1 MDDSAASERD
11 DQDLRTPR
19 PAGAFERSGRRRFRR
34 AVTLLVLTLV
44 VPGSAQYTA
53 GNKRLGR
60 IVMRCWLAIIAALVV
75 LALIT
80 LIHSAFLVRL
90 LSSSSVLTFIRAL
103 CILGA
108 IAWLALFVDAW
119 RLGSPRRLLR
129 KHRIA
134 STGLAAG
141 FAIFTAATL
150 LVSSQYVAV
159 ASTSLDSIFTSHVV
173 TKSHE
178 GRYNVMLLGGDAGAD
193 RVGLRPDSVTLASI
207 DDQTGATVLFSL
219 PRNLQKVPFAA
230 GSVMKKQFPNGFTC
244 GPECLLNAVYT
255 WGSDHKNLWPA
266 GTDTGLDAT
275 RSAVEGITGLK
286 VNYYALVDMSGFAK
300 LINAVGGVDVNVK
313 HALPIGPKD
322 APTSWITTGEH
333 HLNGQEALWF
343 ARSRANTSDYDRVAR
358 QKCVMSAM
366 LEQLD
371 PKTVLRKFQGIAEAG
386 TQIVSTDIPASE
398 LSTFLTLAQKAK
410 SQKIR
415 SVAFV
420 PPLVVTA
427 DPNYP
432 KIRAKVASSIAAS
445 QAGSKT
451 AASSANG
458 ATAGPSVTPTS
469 KATPRS
475 TVAPSTDV
483 IATTRPKDAGV
494 TGNPA
499 PETDD
504 LSAVCSAG

>member
-1 MDDSAASERD
+1 MDDLAASERD
-11 DQDLRTPR
+11 DHVSRAPGPGSD
-19 PAGAFERSGRRRFRR
+19 ERSGRRRFRR

-44 VPGSAQYTA
+44 APGSAQYAA
-53 GNKRLGR
+53 GNRRLGR
-60 IVMRCWLAIIAALVV
+60 IAIRCWLGVIALLVL
-75 LALIT
+75 LAAIT
-80 LIHSAFLVRL
+80 LVHSSFLVRL
-90 LSSSSVLTFIRAL
+90 LSSSSVLTFVRGL
-103 CILGA
+103 CIIAA

-119 RLGSPRRLLR
+119 RLGGPRMLLR

-141 FAIFTAATL
+141 FSIFTAAGL

-173 TKSHE
+173 SAAHE

-193 RVGLRPDSVTLASI
+193 RVGLRPDSVTVASI
-207 DDQTGATVLFSL
+207 DDRTGASVLFSL

-230 GSVMKKQFPNGFTC
+230 GSVMNSQFPAGFDC
-244 GPECLLNAVYT
+244 GTECLLNAVYT
-255 WGSDHKNLWPA
+255 WGSEHASLWPA
-266 GTDTGLDAT
+266 GTDAGLDAT
-275 RSAVEGITGLK
+275 RSAVEGITGLR

-300 LINAVGGVDVNVK
+300 LINAVGGVDVTVK

-322 APTSWITTGEH
+322 APTSWITTGQH
-333 HLNGQEALWF
+333 HLDGQQALWF

-366 LEQLD
+366 LDQLD
-371 PKTVLRKFQGIAEAG
+371 PGTVLRKFQGIAQAG

-398 LSTFLTLAQKAK
+398 LSTFLSLAQKAK

-427 DPNYP
+427 HPDYP

-445 QAGSKT
+445 QATST
-451 AASSANG
+451 ERPVPT
-458 ATAGPSVTPTS
+458 ATATHTATP
-469 KATPRS
+469 KATPS
-475 TVAPSTDV
+475 PGTKAIS
-483 IATTRPKDAGV
+483 TTRPKDSGV
-494 TGNPA
+494 AGNPA

>member
-1 MDDSAASERD
+1 MDDRAATERD
-11 DQDLRTPR
+11 EHAPR
-19 PAGAFERSGRRRFRR
+19 APSTADALERSGRRRFRR

-44 VPGSAQYTA
+44 APGSAQYVA
-53 GNKRLGR
+53 GNKRIGR
-60 IVMRCWLAIIAALVV
+60 YAIRTWVGIIAALAI
-75 LALIT
+75 LAGIT
-80 LIHSAFLVRL
+80 LVHSAFLVRL
-90 LSSSSVLTFIRAL
+90 LSSSSVLTSIRAL
-103 CILGA
+103 CIIGA

-119 RLGSPRRLLR
+119 RLGRPRRLLP

-141 FAIFTAATL
+141 FSVFTAAAL
-150 LVSSQYVAV
+150 LISSQYVAV

-173 TKSHE
+173 TKAHE

-193 RVGLRPDSVTLASI
+193 RVGLRPDSVTVASI

-230 GSVMKKQFPNGFTC
+230 GSVMHQQFPEGFNC
-244 GPECLLNAVYT
+244 GAACLLNAVYT
-255 WGSDHKNLWPA
+255 WGSEHKNLWPA
-266 GTDTGLDAT
+266 GTDAGLAAT
-275 RSAVEGITGLK
+275 RSAVEGITGLR

-300 LINAVGGVDVNVK
+300 LVNAVGGVDVNVK
-313 HALPIGPKD
+313 HALPIGPKN

-333 HLNGQEALWF
+333 HLDGQQALWF

-386 TQIVSTDIPASE
+386 THIVSTDIPASE
-398 LSTFLTLAQKAK
+398 LSTFLTLAQEAKA
-410 SQKIR
+410 QKIR

-427 DPNYP
+427 HPDYP

-445 QAGSKT
+445 QAASK
-451 AASSANG
+451 AGASPTTG
-458 ATAGPSVTPTS
+458 ATGRASASP
-469 KATPRS
+469 KATA
-475 TVAPSTDV
+475 TPSTKVSPNARV
-483 IATTRPKDAGV
+483 ISTTRPKDSGV

-504 LSAVCSAG
+504 LTVVCSAG

>member
-1 MDDSAASERD
+1 
-11 DQDLRTPR
+11 
-19 PAGAFERSGRRRFRR
+19 
-34 AVTLLVLTLV
+34 
-44 VPGSAQYTA
+44 
-53 GNKRLGR
+53 
-60 IVMRCWLAIIAALVV
+60 MRCWLGVIAVLVV
-75 LALIT
+75 LAAVT
-80 LIHSAFLVRL
+80 LVHSAFLVRM
-90 LSSSSVLTFIRAL
+90 LSSSTVLTLIRAL
-103 CILGA
+103 CIIGA

-119 RLGSPRRLLR
+119 RLGAPRRLLR

-141 FAIFTAATL
+141 FSAFTAAAL
-150 LVSSQYVAV
+150 LISSQYVAV

-173 TKSHE
+173 SKPHE
-178 GRYNVMLLGGDAGAD
+178 GRFNVMLLGGDAGRD
-193 RVGLRPDSVTLASI
+193 RVGLRPDSVTVASI
-207 DDQTGATVLFSL
+207 DDRTGATVLFSL

-230 GSVMKKQFPNGFTC
+230 GSVMNQHFPNGFDC
-244 GPECLLNAVYT
+244 GVDCLLNAVYT
-255 WGSDHKNLWPA
+255 WGSEHQNLWPA
-266 GTDTGLDAT
+266 GTDAGLDAT
-275 RSAVEGITGLK
+275 RSAVEGITGLRI
-286 VNYYALVDMSGFAK
+286 NYYALVDMSGFAK

-322 APTSWITTGEH
+322 APVSWITTGAH

-358 QKCVMSAM
+358 QKCVMTAM

-371 PKTVLRKFQGIAEAG
+371 PATVLRKFQGIAQAG

-398 LSTFLTLAQKAK
+398 LSTFLTLSQKAK
-410 SQKIR
+410 AQKIR

-427 DPNYP
+427 NPNYP

-445 QAGSKT
+445 VAAAKAADANAGSAVPSTT
-451 AASSANG
+451 AR
-458 ATAGPSVTPTS
+458 PKP
-469 KATPRS
+469 KATPS
-475 TVAPSTDV
+475 ASSKV
-483 IATTRPKDAGV
+483 ISTTRPKDSGV

>member
-1 MDDSAASERD
+1 MDDRAAPERD
-11 DQDLRTPR
+11 DHARLAPG
-19 PAGAFERSGRRRFRR
+19 PGADERSGRRRFRR
-34 AVTLLVLTLV
+34 AVTLLVLTLA
-44 VPGSAQYTA
+44 VPGSAQYAA
-53 GNKRLGR
+53 GNRRLGR
-60 IVMRCWLAIIAALVV
+60 IAIRCWLGVIAVLVL
-75 LALIT
+75 LAAVT
-80 LIHSAFLVRL
+80 LVHSAFLVRL

-103 CILGA
+103 CILAA

-119 RLGSPRRLLR
+119 RLGAPRMLR
-129 KHRIA
+129 RNHRIA

-141 FAIFTAATL
+141 FSLFTAAGL

-173 TKSHE
+173 SKAHE

-193 RVGLRPDSVTLASI
+193 RVGLRPDSVTVASI
-207 DDQTGATVLFSL
+207 DEGTGATVLFSL
-219 PRNLQKVPFAA
+219 PRNLQKVPFAD
-230 GSVMKKQFPNGFTC
+230 GSVMSRQFPNGFDC
-244 GPECLLNAVYT
+244 GTDCLLNAVYT
-255 WGSDHKNLWPA
+255 WGSEHKDRWPA
-266 GTDTGLDAT
+266 GADAGLDAT
-275 RSAVEGITGLK
+275 RSAVEGITGLR

-322 APTSWITTGEH
+322 APTSWITTGQH
-333 HLNGQEALWF
+333 HLDGQEALWF

-386 TQIVSTDIPASE
+386 RQIVSTDIPASE
-398 LSTFLTLAQKAK
+398 LSTFLSLAQKAK
-410 SQKIR
+410 AQKIR

-427 DPNYP
+427 HPDYP

-445 QAGSKT
+445 EAGAK
-451 AASSANG
+451 
-458 ATAGPSVTPTS
+458 ATAGATPTATRTATPSS
-469 KATPRS
+469 KATA
-475 TVAPSTDV
+475 TPSSKA
-483 IATTRPKDAGV
+483 ISTTRPKDSGV

>member
-1 MDDSAASERD
+1 MDDSATSERHGHA
-11 DQDLRTPR
+11 LRALES
-19 PAGAFERSGRRRFRR
+19 AGARERSGRRRFRR
-34 AVTLLVLTLV
+34 AITLLVLTLV
-44 VPGSAQYTA
+44 VPGSAQYSA
-53 GNKRLGR
+53 GNRRLGR
-60 IVMRCWLAIIAALVV
+60 AVIRCWLGIIAVLVI
-75 LALIT
+75 LAVIT
-80 LIHSAFLVRL
+80 LVHSAFLVEL

-103 CILGA
+103 CIIGA
-108 IAWLALFVDAW
+108 IGWLALFVDAW
-119 RLGSPRRLLR
+119 RLGSPGRLLR

-134 STGLAAG
+134 STGVAAG
-141 FAIFTAATL
+141 FSIFTVAAL

-173 TKSHE
+173 TKAHE
-178 GRYNVMLLGGDAGAD
+178 GRFNVMLLGGDAGAD
-193 RVGLRPDSVTLASI
+193 RVGLRPDSITVASI
-207 DDQTGATVLFSL
+207 DEQTGATVLFSL

-230 GSVMKKQFPNGFTC
+230 GSVMNQQFPDGFDC
-244 GPECLLNAVYT
+244 GVSCLLNAVYT
-255 WGSDHKNLWPA
+255 WGSDHKHLWPA
-266 GTDTGLDAT
+266 GTDAGLDAT
-275 RSAVEGITGLK
+275 RSAVEGITGLR

-313 HALPIGPKD
+313 HALPIGPKN

-333 HLNGQEALWF
+333 HLDGQQALWF
-343 ARSRANTSDYDRVAR
+343 ARSRANTSDYDRVSR

-371 PKTVLRKFQGIAEAG
+371 PTTVLRKFQAIAQAG

-427 DPNYP
+427 NPNYP
-432 KIRAKVASSIAAS
+432 KIRAKVAHSIAGAGTKSTAS
-445 QAGSKT
+445 PT
-451 AASSANG
+451 ASPTASSKAS
-458 ATAGPSVTPTS
+458 PTPTP
-469 KATPRS
+469 TS

-483 IATTRPKDAGV
+483 ISRTRPKNSGV

>member
-1 MDDSAASERD
+1 MDNGAATERD
-11 DQDLRTPR
+11 GHAL
-19 PAGAFERSGRRRFRR
+19 GASLTADALERSGRRRFRR
-34 AVTLLVLTLV
+34 AVTLLVLTLA
-44 VPGSAQYTA
+44 VPGSAQFVA
-53 GNKRLGR
+53 GNKRIGR
-60 IVMRCWLAIIAALVV
+60 FAIRCWLSVIAMLVV

-80 LIHSAFLVRL
+80 LVHSAFLVRL

-103 CILGA
+103 CIIGA

-119 RLGSPRRLLR
+119 RLGMPRRLLR

-141 FAIFTAATL
+141 FSIVTAAAL

-159 ASTSLDSIFTSHVV
+159 ASTSLDSIFRSHVV
-173 TKSHE
+173 TRAHE
-178 GRYNVMLLGGDAGAD
+178 GRFNVMLLGGDAGSD
-193 RVGLRPDSVTLASI
+193 RVGLRPDSVTVASI
-207 DDQTGATVLFSL
+207 DEQTGASVLFSL

-230 GSVMKKQFPNGFTC
+230 RSVMNQQFPQGFDC
-244 GPECLLNAVYT
+244 GVDCLLNAVYT
-255 WGSDHKNLWPA
+255 WGSEHKNLWPA
-266 GTDTGLDAT
+266 GADAGLDAT
-275 RSAVEGITGLK
+275 RSAVEGITGLQM
-286 VNYYALVDMSGFAK
+286 NYYALVDMSGFAK

-313 HALPIGPKD
+313 HALPIGPKN
-322 APTSWITTGEH
+322 APTSWITTGKH
-333 HLNGQEALWF
+333 HLDGQEALWF

-366 LEQLD
+366 LEQLE

-427 DPNYP
+427 HPDYP

-445 QAGSKT
+445 QAASKPGASPIPT
-451 AASSANG
+451 TGGAA
-458 ATAGPSVTPTS
+458 ATPKATVTPS
-469 KATPRS
+469 S
-475 TVAPSTDV
+475 TVAPGKRV
-483 IATTRPKDAGV
+483 ISTTRPKDSGV